1 MKRSFSQFPSERLRL
16 VNMTANTD
24 LESVKAIFSRLK
36 THVDVREFL
45 DVVGAVLLCLLAE
58 GDEEL
63 HLVPWVQVGNV
74 APVGQRVHV
83 EEDVLIGVVLPL
95 VGNETILCRGEGGRE
110 GELGGERERSGRV
123 GGSMERREKGEK
135 GGKTRNRGRERRE
148 GEYNCVTENQSIQW
162 PHVSK

>member
-1 MKRSFSQFPSERLRL
+1 M
-16 VNMTANTD
+16 
-24 LESVKAIFSRLK
+24 KAIFSRLK

-95 VGNETILCRGEGGRE
+95 VGNETILCRGEGGRR
-110 GELGGERERSGRV
+110 GVGGERERSGRV
-123 GGSMERREKGEK
+123 GGGGSMERRREEGEK